1 MPSRIG
7 AETAAKCAA
16 AWPDILA
23 RIRDGELVAKVAGAY
38 GLSRSMLWA
47 YRAGSPELRKEWLEV
62 MHDSAD
68 ALFEDAI
75 ETARDTEIDP
85 KRARVL
91 CDMLTLAAEKRDP
104 ERYARRERH
113 DVNVKSLDL
122 TPILE
127 RAEARLQLAQAAG
140 RVVEGIVLGTETE
153 VSALM

>member
-1 MPSRIG
+1 MATRIS

-16 AWPDILA
+16 AWPEALA
-23 RIRDGELVAKVAGAY
+23 RIRDGELVAKVAEAY
-38 GLSRSMLWA
+38 GLTRSMLWA
-47 YRAGSPELRKEWLEV
+47 YRAGSPELRAEWAEA

-75 ETARDTEIDP
+75 ETARSPDVEP
-85 KRARVL
+85 RRAQVI
-91 CDMLTLAAEKRDP
+91 CNMLTLAAEKRDP
-104 ERYARRERH
+104 ERYAQRSRH

-153 VSALM
+153 ANALM